1 MPGEPPTAPR
11 PNAPRRLVR
20 LLRPNALRRPSDRVE
35 LALVALLLAAF
46 LATVIV
52 APFLSVR
59 IDQSQSA
66 AAQHLHPAVA
76 VLSGGGPYG
85 NGLAGNGWAT
95 ARWQTPDGQQRIGTL
110 TTLTAPAIWNASPG
124 TRVQVWLSS
133 SGSPAIPPPGPG
145 TTLFTTVSIVMLA
158 GITLLIC
165 YWLCRVILDRR
176 RLAAW
181 ESGWARVGPRWT
193 TRR

>member
-1 MPGEPPTAPR
+1 MPGEPLTTPR
-11 PNAPRRLVR
+11 PNALRRLAR

-59 IDQSQSA
+59 IDRSQSA

-76 VLSGGGPYG
+76 VLSEGGPYG
-85 NGLAGNGWAT
+85 NGLAGNGWAA
-95 ARWQTPDGQQRIGTL
+95 ARWRAPDGQQRTGTL
-110 TTLTAPAIWNASPG
+110 TTLTAPAIWDASPG

-133 SGSPAIPPPGPG
+133 SGIPTIPPPGPG
-145 TTLFTTVSIVMLA
+145 TALFTGVSIVMLA
-158 GITLLIC
+158 GITLMIC

-176 RLAAW
+176 RLAGW
-181 ESGWARVGPRWT
+181 ESAWARIGPRWT